1 MESVKLFYVVKLCDK
16 TDCFEK
22 HIKKIYEIQDHI
34 KECFKAHTVRDRVFN
49 HYVFWHEAT
58 VSEATHVQYLDSEGV
73 IRIVSLDSKDA
84 LPEAK
89 VINFRLLSFSTGFSR
104 FTNVKPFELSLG
116 AKSLLKF
123 YSKHL
128 IK

>member
-1 MESVKLFYVVKLCDK
+1 MASVKLFYVVKLYDE

-58 VSEATHVQYLDSEGV
+58 VSEATHIQYLDSEGV
-73 IRIVSLDSKDA
+73 IRIVK
-84 LPEAK
+84 
-89 VINFRLLSFSTGFSR
+89 INYGKRKAILCRKTMRRNGLFRET
-104 FTNVKPFELSLG
+104 
-116 AKSLLKF
+116 
-123 YSKHL
+123 Y
-128 IK
+128 